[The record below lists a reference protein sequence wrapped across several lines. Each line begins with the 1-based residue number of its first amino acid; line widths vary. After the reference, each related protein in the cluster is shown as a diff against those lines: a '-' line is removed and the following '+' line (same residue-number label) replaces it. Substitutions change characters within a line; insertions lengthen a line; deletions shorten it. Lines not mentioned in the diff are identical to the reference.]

1 MHMADALI
9 SPVVGGAMWA
19 ATAGAAAYSVK
30 KVQADLDEKKIPLMG
45 VMGAF
50 VFATQ
55 MINFTIPATG
65 SSGHIGGGLL
75 LAIILGPY
83 AGFLTMASILAI
95 QALFFAD
102 GGLLA
107 LGSNIFNLGF
117 YTCFVA
123 YPLVYRWITSKGYS
137 QGRLLWGSILAA
149 VIGLQIGSFSVV
161 LQTIISG
168 KIELPFGTF
177 AMLMQPIHLAIG
189 LVEGLITATVVGFIW
204 KARPEIVER
213 AASGKPL
220 GSVSL
225 RKVVAGLAVA
235 AIMFGGIFSWF
246 ASRHPDGLEWSML
259 NASGKEELNA
269 SGGIYETLASVQE
282 KIAFLPD
289 YGFKNQE
296 QKVIEETKET
306 GGFWAGIDL
315 GTSASGLIGGLMT
328 LLLAGITGLVIYFVK
343 KGKRQDII

>member
-19 ATAGAAAYSVK
+19 ATTGAAAYSVK
-30 KVQADLDEKKIPLMG
+30 KVQYDLDEKKIPLMG

-50 VFATQ
+50 VFAVQ
-55 MINFTIPATG
+55 MINFAIPATG

-123 YPLVYRWITSKGYS
+123 YPLVYKWFTSKGYS

-168 KIELPFGTF
+168 KTELAFGTF

-189 LVEGLITATVVGFIW
+189 LVEGLVTAAVVSFIW

-213 AASGKPL
+213 VSEKAL
-220 GSVSL
+220 GGVSL

-235 AIMFGGIFSWF
+235 TIMFGGIFSWF
-246 ASRHPDGLEWSML
+246 ASTRPDGLEWSIL
-259 NASGKEELNA
+259 NASAMEELDA
-269 SGGIYETLASVQE
+269 SGGIYDTIASVQE
-282 KIAFLPD
+282 KIAFFPD

-296 QKVIEETKET
+296 RKVIEDTKET
-306 GGFWAGIDL
+306 DNFWPSIDM
-315 GTSASGLIGGLMT
+315 GTSVSGLIGGLMT

-343 KGKRQDII
+343 KRKREDII